1 MKRDRGDGSERE
13 KVIFMEQAM
22 DATMDREMNRETD
35 RAKLADMND
44 LINSS
49 VRIFG
54 RIKKEFHF
62 HRRYERHLWTSAV
75 DAEQME
81 HVLVNLYVSAWQAM
95 RDGGDIYL
103 ETENVRLD
111 EHCAQTHNVPS
122 GSYVKISVSATNT
135 DMGEA
140 AKHPFFGPFFTTKEN
155 GRMRVLGLTSAYE
168 IVKSHGGFSKVYS
181 DMGKGTTV
189 SFFLPASRGKA
200 VKQTQ
205 LPVLLHKGS
214 ERTLVMEQAALPA
227 YDIAM

>member
-1 MKRDRGDGSERE
+1 MRHDRGGGSGTGE
-13 KVIFMEQAM
+13 KVIIMEQAM
-22 DATMDREMNRETD
+22 DRETD

-44 LINSS
+44 LVNSS

-54 RIKKEFHF
+54 QIKKEIHF
-62 HRRYERHLWTSAV
+62 HRRYERHLWITAV

-81 HVLVNLYVSAWQAM
+81 HLLVNLYVSAWQAM
-95 RDGGDIYL
+95 LDGGDIYL

-111 EHCAQTHNVPS
+111 EHCAQPFNAPT
-122 GSYVKISVSATNT
+122 GSYVKISVSAANT

-155 GRMRVLGLTSAYE
+155 GRVRVLGLTSAYE
-168 IVKSHGGFSKVYS
+168 IVKSHGGFIKVYKE
-181 DMGKGTTV
+181 MGRGSTV
-189 SFFLPASRGKA
+189 SFFLPASRGKP

-205 LPVLLHKGS
+205 LPVRPHKGS
-214 ERTLVMEQAALPA
+214 ETILVMEQAALPT